1 MFCYCSTSLG
11 IKEMLIKTMLKFHL
25 LPVRKTTMKSTN
37 NHKCWGECGEKR
49 TLCTGCGNVN

>member
-1 MFCYCSTSLG
+1 
-11 IKEMLIKTMLKFHL
+11 MLKFHL